1 MPLKLVCHLLEELVL
16 ELTECVCSLLTLQR
30 SEMFYCSRQC
40 EAQPKKSS
48 IYAGLKGMGWSF
60 DHYFDHQKQ

>member
-1 MPLKLVCHLLEELVL
+1 MRMNSEHVPKP
-16 ELTECVCSLLTLQR
+16 SQR
-30 SEMFYCSRQC
+30 C
-40 EAQPKKSS
+40 EVQPKKSS